1 VESRSP
7 APGAAPNVG
16 AMPEL
21 HVEPQVLADAGRSL
35 ATQRSVLADAAGAV
49 VPALAAI
56 AAALPGSRTA
66 GAATETG
73 STLAAAI
80 RSGAAELAQLAAA
93 FTAAAREYRS
103 AERVTA
109 TGFEPG
115 RRRPT

>member
-7 APGAAPNVG
+7 APAAAPNVG

-35 ATQRSVLADAAGAV
+35 ATQRSVLTDAVGAV
-49 VPALAAI
+49 VPAPAAM
-56 AAALPGSRTA
+56 PGSRTA